1 MCGRYVLKAS
11 PAELQKVFHLEHV
24 PEALP
29 PRFNIAPLQ
38 AAPVILDASPK
49 ELTVA
54 RWGLLPHWA
63 KDPKIASRMINAR
76 AETVAKRTAFKE
88 LLPGHRCIVPCD
100 GFYEWRKT
108 GRVHQPHFVHAASGE
123 PLAMA
128 GLWSR
133 WRSPEGL
140 DVLTFTVL
148 TCAAN
153 PLVRPIHDRMPVFL
167 DDEGRRRWLSGPA
180 YDLAALEELLRPWHG
195 APLAEYEVS
204 PHVNKASVDDP
215 ACLEPAHTVQLSL
228 L

>member
-63 KDPKIASRMINAR
+63 KDAKIASRMINAR
-76 AETVAKRTAFKE
+76 AETVATRSVFKE
-88 LLPGHRCIVPCD
+88 LLPDHRCLVPCD
-100 GFYEWRKT
+100 GFYEWRKV
-108 GRVHQPHFVHAASGE
+108 GRVHQPHFVHAASGQL
-123 PLAMA
+123 LAMA

-133 WRSPEGL
+133 WRSPDGL
-140 DVLTFTVL
+140 EVLTFTVV
-148 TCAAN
+148 TCPSN
-153 PLVRPIHDRMPVFL
+153 ELVRKIHDRMPVFL
-167 DDEGRRRWLSGPA
+167 DEEGRRRWLGGAA
-180 YDLAALEELLRPWHG
+180 YGLADLQAVLQTWNG

-204 PHVNKASVDDP
+204 PHVNKATVDDP
-215 ACLEPAHTVQLSL
+215 ACLEPARTVQLSL